1 MKQFSVYKNNSKN
14 KKIYPFFINV
24 QSDLLDHLSTR
35 LVMPLALKHA
45 ANSQVKALSPVLSM
59 AQEDYVILT
68 SLLTTTDV
76 KNLNADCLIA
86 NAAHLRDELVAAI
99 DLLVLGI

>member
-1 MKQFSVYKNNSKN
+1 MKQFSVYKNQSKN
-14 KKIYPFFINV
+14 KKNYPFFIVV

-45 ANSQVKALSPVLSM
+45 TNSQVKTLTPVLSVD
-59 AQEDYVILT
+59 QQDYVILT

-76 KNLNADCLIA
+76 KNLNADCLVT

>member
-1 MKQFSVYKNNSKN
+1 MQQFSVYTNNSKN

-45 ANSQVKALSPVLSM
+45 ANSQVKALSPVLSVD
-59 AQEDYVILT
+59 QEDYVILT

-76 KNLNADCLIA
+76 KNLNADCLIT